1 MLVFAQPM
9 SMFRFCTSDHIEMF
23 FICFFIKMLRFHCG
37 TAGVCFVFILL

>member
-9 SMFRFCTSDHIEMF
+9 SMFRFCTSDHIFLF
-23 FICFFIKMLRFHCG
+23 FLNVYIEMLRFHCG